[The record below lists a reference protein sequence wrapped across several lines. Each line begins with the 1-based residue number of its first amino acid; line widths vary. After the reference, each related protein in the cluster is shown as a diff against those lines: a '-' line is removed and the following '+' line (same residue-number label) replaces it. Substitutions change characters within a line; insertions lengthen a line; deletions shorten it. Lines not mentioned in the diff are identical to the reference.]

1 VCYSS
6 LLKRLS
12 SASKIPF
19 MRVVMCT
26 ATSAMVMDMSL
37 LLPHSSEHCPMFWT
51 WADGSGSVA
60 VAKSRGTVTS
70 LGATSP
76 SSTSWNSGRHKVFV
90 GGALRVLV
98 TSRAAPPGFVVLG
111 VPVRLMGLSLS
122 TGVATIAA
130 SFLQDV
136 DSRSCD
142 TPFGSVWDLLNIV
155 FTDGACVVVV
165 LAGVVLNRA
174 RRDVF
179 VGLSRCI
186 GVG

>member
-1 VCYSS
+1 MAVVQSQWLS
-6 LLKRLS
+6 RAELLRPLVQHHQ
-12 SASKIPF
+12 ARPHGILAAI
-19 MRVVMCT
+19 RY
-26 ATSAMVMDMSL
+26 L
-37 LLPHSSEHCPMFWT
+37 LE
-51 WADGSGSVA
+51 
-60 VAKSRGTVTS
+60 
-70 LGATSP
+70 
-76 SSTSWNSGRHKVFV
+76 
-90 GGALRVLV
+90 ALRVLV

-155 FTDGACVVVV
+155 FTGGACVVVV
-165 LAGVVLNRA
+165 LVGVVLNRA

-186 GVG
+186 GAGQIIKSPLALVER

>member
-1 VCYSS
+1 MQVALCRRSGCRHIRVCYSS

-60 VAKSRGTVTS
+60 VAKSHGSVTS

-76 SSTSWNSGRHKVFV
+76 SSTSWDFGRHKVFV
-90 GGALRVLV
+90 GGVLRVLV
-98 TSRAAPPGFVVLG
+98 TSRAAAPGFVVLG
-111 VPVRLMGLSLS
+111 VLVQLMGLLLS
-122 TGVATIAA
+122 AGMATVAA
-130 SFLQDV
+130 SFLQEV

-142 TPFGSVWDLLNIV
+142 TPFWSVWDLLNIV
-155 FTDGACVVVV
+155 FT
-165 LAGVVLNRA
+165 NHSMQ
-174 RRDVF
+174 
-179 VGLSRCI
+179 VGMYHPDTC
-186 GVG
+186 